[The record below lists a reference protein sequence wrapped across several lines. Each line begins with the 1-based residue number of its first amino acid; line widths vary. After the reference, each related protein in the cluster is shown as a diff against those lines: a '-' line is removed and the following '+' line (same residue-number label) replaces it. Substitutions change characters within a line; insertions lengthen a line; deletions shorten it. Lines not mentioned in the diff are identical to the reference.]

1 MSKKLPKTDNIWP
14 KWRNFRQIW
23 SRCAMLL
30 LCVCDSKAFEKTP
43 LIVHGSI
50 YRFTRILKVEQ
61 CDQMV
66 NCLLQCLAVYN
77 NENLWF
83 KLLPNKPSKMQ
94 PTWQNY
100 AKPRYTTSDRLQTF
114 CLSDQVGFC
123 YSFWCSK
130 GTLCLIY
137 AHLYYISTGL
147 AAFGKVTTSDTRSNP
162 NHWSFSSLLGT
173 FLF

>member
-77 NENLWF
+77 NENLPKSKKIDEVGSNF
-83 KLLPNKPSKMQ
+83 CQISPQKCSQRGKITPNLNTLPVTDYKHFA
-94 PTWQNY
+94 Y
-100 AKPRYTTSDRLQTF
+100 QT
-114 CLSDQVGFC
+114 
-123 YSFWCSK
+123 K
-130 GTLCLIY
+130 
-137 AHLYYISTGL
+137 
-147 AAFGKVTTSDTRSNP
+147 
-162 NHWSFSSLLGT
+162 
-173 FLF
+173 